1 MSVPTIALVPPK
13 PKLNI
18 PRRKLGVPICPAC
31 HKPISELDECRC
43 TL

>member
-18 PRRKLGVPICPAC
+18 PSRRLTVDVCPAC
-31 HKPISELDECRC
+31 HKPLRATDECRC
-43 TL
+43 SD